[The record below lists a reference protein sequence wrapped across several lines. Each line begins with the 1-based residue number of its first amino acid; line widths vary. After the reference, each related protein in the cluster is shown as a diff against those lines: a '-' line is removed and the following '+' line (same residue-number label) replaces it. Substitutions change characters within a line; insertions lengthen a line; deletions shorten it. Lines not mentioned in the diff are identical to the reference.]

1 MGYQINPFSLDFKE
15 KSYFSLFSGIMLSS
29 NNLAVLTIGAVRR
42 VSIAIAV

>member
-29 NNLAVLTIGAVRR
+29 NNLAVLTIGAHGTQRL
-42 VSIAIAV
+42 